1 MLKVYAVLK
10 PGSFLGKLEAA
21 LIPVVSG
28 GVTTPGT
35 RLPAGET
42 AVALS
47 SYKSEGVKKSSD

>member
-10 PGSFLGKLEAA
+10 PGSFRGKLEAS
-21 LIPVVSG
+21 LIPVVSC
-28 GVTTPGT
+28 GVTTPGP